1 MAILTTIRR
10 PNQVPHVLLVSQ
22 FRPPVGRVIL
32 ELPAGLIDP
41 GEESDEGT
49 KRAALRELGEETG
62 YGTSDASHTVD
73 GKLLSGI
80 QFNDPGLT
88 NATMKLCTVE
98 IELAEDAPEPVAH
111 PDEGE
116 YIERHLLPLP
126 TLYEELQRTC
136 IHSHRIPHEKLCGGR
151 ASGASGDRLQ
161 AGYGLCR

>member
-1 MAILTTIRR
+1 M
-10 PNQVPHVLLVSQ
+10 PHVLLVSQ
-22 FRPPVGRVIL
+22 FRPPVGQVIL

-73 GKLLSGI
+73 VKLLSGI

-126 TLYEELQRTC
+126 TLYEELQRT
-136 IHSHRIPHEKLCGGR
+136 
-151 ASGASGDRLQ
+151 
-161 AGYGLCR
+161 